1 MTRSEADYRRSLEL
15 ERRGYAW
22 VMERYGGMSP
32 EQAEQAALD
41 CYPYEPCEPGD
52 DLYRWLVFHEE
63 SWHWAM
69 LAIHGHNYVVE
80 HPELVDPPAEYRA
93 LD

>member
-1 MTRSEADYRRSLEL
+1 MTWSEEEYRRYLEL

-22 VMERYGGMSP
+22 VMERHGGMSP
-32 EQAEQAALD
+32 EQAEQAALEWYHYESAD
-41 CYPYEPCEPGD
+41 EPCRG
-52 DLYRWLVFHEE
+52 LVFHDE

-69 LAIHGHNYVVE
+69 LAIHGPDYVVE
-80 HPELVDPPAEYRA
+80 HPELVEPSPEYRA